1 MFVWKRLLGTVPSL
15 LGVIV
20 LTLFISH
27 AFDNPKERE
36 AVSYAIPYQEII
48 SSALYSRAKPMF
60 GSDPSQPYPAATW
73 PVPIK
78 HGQDLDK
85 AKKLLAEASFPN
97 GFKTTLSIDLSEA
110 TVREPSAILIQEA
123 LKTIGVE
130 VSIEKVPG
138 SNWFA
143 QMASKTMPMVS
154 AEFYSWLDY
163 HDYFFFRTYDG
174 ANNSVF
180 DTANYVNP
188 ELDKVIDVARFARI
202 PKSTR
207 PT

>member
-1 MFVWKRLLGTVPSL
+1 MGRIWIRPRNCLP
-15 LGVIV
+15 
-20 LTLFISH
+20 
-27 AFDNPKERE
+27 R
-36 AVSYAIPYQEII
+36 
-48 SSALYSRAKPMF
+48 
-60 GSDPSQPYPAATW
+60 PA
-73 PVPIK
+73 
-78 HGQDLDK
+78 
-85 AKKLLAEASFPN
+85 SPN

-130 VSIEKVPG
+130 ISIEKVPG